1 MSYTIYELGFIRNGV
16 LSKIIKVWAP
26 TKESAIKF
34 AASTFSG
41 KILKPSE
48 VKIDEDPGKKTR
60 TLLDIGKPFLVDNLN
75 FQWRK

>member
-1 MSYTIYELGFIRNGV
+1 MGYILYELGFVRNGI

-26 TKESAIKF
+26 TKESAVEF
-34 AASTFSG
+34 AISTFSG

-48 VKIDEDPGKKTR
+48 VEIDEEPGEKTR
-60 TLLDIGKPFLVDNLN
+60 SLLEIGKPFLVDNLN